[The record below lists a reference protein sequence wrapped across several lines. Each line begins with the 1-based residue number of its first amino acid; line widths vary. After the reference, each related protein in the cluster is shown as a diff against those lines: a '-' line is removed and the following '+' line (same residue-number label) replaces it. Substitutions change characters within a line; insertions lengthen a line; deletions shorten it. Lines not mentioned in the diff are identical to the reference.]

1 MKWGFDKGIWD
12 SFGAKYPLEYS
23 FESHPHAL
31 ICGCSGSGKSY
42 SILYELSQF
51 IFDSYTYGI
60 KPIVYICDFK
70 NSEDFQFLMG
80 YPLYYAGNECY
91 EGMEEFYQQFT
102 ATRQKG
108 IVDKEQRHL
117 MVFDEYASAVSYYQ
131 SQDKLTKG
139 KTASSLISMNAEML
153 MLSRSFN
160 YGVWT
165 CVQYGTSDLFHG
177 ARLNYMIN
185 LSLGRQ
191 NREQLNMLF
200 SGEEI
205 PQNRIYQPGEGLLL
219 ADGFPLKEV
228 KYPLVDMVQLKQ
240 FIRRM
245 LFKAIC

>member
-1 MKWGFDKGIWD
+1 MAF
-12 SFGAKYPLEYS
+12 
-23 FESHPHAL
+23 
-31 ICGCSGSGKSY
+31 
-42 SILYELSQF
+42 
-51 IFDSYTYGI
+51 
-60 KPIVYICDFK
+60 
-70 NSEDFQFLMG
+70 
-80 YPLYYAGNECY
+80 
-91 EGMEEFYQQFT
+91 
-102 ATRQKG
+102 
-108 IVDKEQRHL
+108 
-117 MVFDEYASAVSYYQ
+117 
-131 SQDKLTKG
+131 
-139 KTASSLISMNAEML
+139 SLISMNAEML

-191 NREQLNMLF
+191 NKEQLNMLF

-240 FIRRM
+240 FIRKM